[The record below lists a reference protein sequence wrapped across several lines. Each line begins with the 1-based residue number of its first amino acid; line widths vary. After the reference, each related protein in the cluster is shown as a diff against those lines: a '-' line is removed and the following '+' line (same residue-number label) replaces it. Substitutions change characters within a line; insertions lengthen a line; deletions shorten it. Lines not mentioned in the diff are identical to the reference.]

1 MVQSVVLLLYT
12 FMQTAPQFL
21 DTLLSRSDLDRILL
35 PLLHCLYQTKD
46 MSVPTLYIVVIVLLH
61 FSQDADFCATIHRRI
76 KLPHVP
82 WFAERL
88 LLHISIGSLV
98 VVVLLRVVQFNLSTL
113 QDPYLHTNCFAIL
126 HNLGPQCEEMHPYAA
141 QRVVV
146 VLDIL
151 CRKYKRLHERLQLQ
165 QEEERVASSC
175 AAEGVAV
182 EGAAKPEH
190 VRVRVAGSGS
200 GASSSSS
207 YEETV
212 AALESVE
219 DTATS
224 LVQFVSSCLHSG
236 NLQHNKELVYA
247 LLHRQDLLEPFQHIE
262 AMREMVRSLTDVLK
276 RFTVK
281 LEDMEKE
288 TEESLSTDVIMATI
302 DDQIRKMP
310 SQSLSIDY
318 WSSIKNKYVVP
329 TDDSAACVNG
339 KHVLLACLLLL
350 YWQLFV
356 FSNQPTNRAGTK
368 KQTNRNI
375 SSCRIYGH

>member
-1 MVQSVVLLLYT
+1 MTQSILLLLYT
-12 FMQTAPQFL
+12 FMQTAPQFVN
-21 DTLLSRSDLDRILL
+21 TLLSRSDLDRILL
-35 PLLHCLYQTKD
+35 PLLHCLYHTKG
-46 MSVPTLYIVVIVLLH
+46 MSVPALYIVVIVLLH

-76 KLPHVP
+76 KLPNVP

-88 LLHISIGSLV
+88 LLHISIGSLI
-98 VVVLLRVVQFNLSTL
+98 VVVLLRVVQFNISAL

-151 CRKYKRLHERLQLQ
+151 CRKYKRLHERVVA
-165 QEEERVASSC
+165 QEEGVSGSS
-175 AAEGVAV
+175 AD
-182 EGAAKPEH
+182 EGATTTEGGTKPEH
-190 VRVRVAGSGS
+190 VRVHFSSGSGS
-200 GASSSSS
+200 GAASSS

-212 AALESVE
+212 AALESIE
-219 DTATS
+219 ETATS
-224 LVQFVSSCLHSG
+224 LVQFMSSCLHSG

-262 AMREMVRSLTDVLK
+262 AMREMIHSLTDILQ

-288 TEESLSTDVIMATI
+288 TEEILSADVIMATI

-318 WSSIKNKYVVP
+318 WSSIKNKYVCSNRWMSP
-329 TDDSAACVNG
+329 IG
-339 KHVLLACLLLL
+339 QRKHVSCLLLAL
-350 YWQLFV
+350 ATVCLF
-356 FSNQPTNRAGTK
+356 QPTAGTK